1 MVSLEILVSVHDRR
15 SFSLSLTL
23 IFVVT
28 TSGHIAPERHASD
41 PDLDGFAFIIPLDC
55 KTSTPVTS
63 RKQKILP
70 DWGGERLFLVLNV
83 KRSPDG
89 ITVPGSKRR
98 SLIEVH
104 NYPWPRV
111 EQDSPEG

>member
-1 MVSLEILVSVHDRR
+1 MVYLETLVSVHDRR

-28 TSGHIAPERHASD
+28 TSGHVAPERHASD

-55 KTSTPVTS
+55 KTSTPVAS

-70 DWGGERLFLVLNV
+70 EQPDWGGAAVSSV
-83 KRSPDG
+83 
-89 ITVPGSKRR
+89 
-98 SLIEVH
+98 
-104 NYPWPRV
+104 
-111 EQDSPEG
+111 